1 MVEIREREKAIRSR
15 LPCPIEG
22 CNSSDAYAEYSDHG
36 YCFSCG
42 GTVQYGGPLY
52 DEREAPSPAPSAKPK
67 RGQIQ
72 AIPQR
77 GLRNIQ
83 VLKRYGYE
91 VDDEGN
97 HLAPFFGP
105 NGLVAVKVRTPDK
118 QFYLQGEQTDRL
130 PLFGQGLEA
139 PHKSKTL
146 VVTEGEID
154 CLTIASLRLEDTHCV
169 SLPQGSN
176 SAKSVLRQE
185 AEWDYLTS
193 WGTVILALD
202 GDENG
207 AEATETLAMALST
220 SGQEVAVRRVRWPE
234 GYKDANDIEVRAG
247 PEHDLKGLI
256 KDASPWR
263 PDGIHAARDLLHL
276 LLEEDKPGLK
286 PMFSCIEDKLK
297 GYRPELWTIVA
308 GTGIGKSTLA
318 SHLAWD
324 LIANHNE
331 PVGIMFLEE
340 NKKKTL
346 QRLIGINIG
355 QPLYQQANVIPKQE
369 QVEEGKKLFTD
380 DNCFV
385 FDHFGSTD
393 SADLLKRMA
402 FLATGAGCRW
412 IIFDHITMATTL
424 GFDSD
429 SSGLSERQM
438 IDAIT
443 TRIRSQIVEGCGVGV
458 IMVSHTRKATGGG
471 EHADGSASVRI
482 SDIRG
487 SGSIGQLSDAI
498 ISIEKYKDEDRE
510 VVDNMVQVN
519 VLKNRWCG
527 QTGFAGLLRYDED
540 RGLLVEE
547 QGEPAEF

>member
-1 MVEIREREKAIRSR
+1 MTTERESAIRSR
-15 LPCPIEG
+15 LPCPMEG
-22 CNSSDAYAEYSDHG
+22 CRSSDAYAEYSDHG

-42 GTVQYGGPLY
+42 GTVQYGGATQ
-52 DEREAPSPAPSAKPK
+52 DRHDAPRAKSDSVAK

-105 NGLVAVKVRTPDK
+105 AGLVAVKVRTPDK
-118 QFYLQGEQTDRL
+118 QFYLQGKQTDRL
-130 PLFGQGLEA
+130 PLWGQGLEA
-139 PHKSKTL
+139 PSKSKTL
-146 VVTEGEID
+146 IVTEGEID
-154 CLTIASLRLEDTHCV
+154 CLTVASLRLEQTHCV

-176 SAKSVLRQE
+176 SAKTVLRQE
-185 AEWDYLTS
+185 SEWNYLTG
-193 WGTVILALD
+193 WGTVVLALD
-202 GDENG
+202 GDDNG
-207 AEATETLAMALST
+207 AEATEVLAMALTT
-220 SGQEVAVRRVRWPE
+220 SGQDVSVRRVKWPV
-234 GYKDANDIEVRAG
+234 GYKDANDVECKAG
-247 PEHDLKGLI
+247 AEHSLQKIIMGS
-256 KDASPWR
+256 APWR
-263 PDGIHAARDLLHL
+263 PEGIHAARDLLHL

-286 PMFSCIEDKLK
+286 PMFSGLEEKLK

-308 GTGIGKSTLA
+308 GTGVGKSTLA

-324 LIANHNE
+324 LMANHDE
-331 PVGIMFLEE
+331 PVGLMLLEQ
-340 NKKKTL
+340 NNKKTL
-346 QRLIGINIG
+346 QQLIGINIG
-355 QPLYQQANVIPKQE
+355 QPLYQQANAIPKQE
-369 QVEEGKKLFTD
+369 QVEEGLKLFTD
-380 DNCFV
+380 DNCFI

-393 SADLLKRMA
+393 SNDLLKRMS

-498 ISIEKYKDEDRE
+498 ISIEKVKDNDSE
-510 VVDNMVQVN
+510 VVENMVQMN

-527 QTGFAGLLRYDED
+527 STGFAGLLKYDED

-547 QGEPAEF
+547 QGQPAEF